1 MMEKSSAFK
10 PKKTFSVPTL
20 FNNKSIANDSSRQC
34 LEQLKQFTI
43 GTTLKEIPAKIGM
56 DLEHPLP
63 VSKAVQFEM
72 TIRLGPQTSL
82 HETDFLVGCFRRK
95 NHEDPEKQ
103 FFQLHVLLFLGVCE
117 KKWKD
122 CIVPDDH
129 FPVQT
134 DQLRFLV

>member
-10 PKKTFSVPTL
+10 SQKIHSWFSIFL
-20 FNNKSIANDSSRQC
+20 IINDSSRLC

-72 TIRLGPQTSL
+72 TIR
-82 HETDFLVGCFRRK
+82 
-95 NHEDPEKQ
+95 
-103 FFQLHVLLFLGVCE
+103 
-117 KKWKD
+117 
-122 CIVPDDH
+122 
-129 FPVQT
+129 
-134 DQLRFLV
+134 